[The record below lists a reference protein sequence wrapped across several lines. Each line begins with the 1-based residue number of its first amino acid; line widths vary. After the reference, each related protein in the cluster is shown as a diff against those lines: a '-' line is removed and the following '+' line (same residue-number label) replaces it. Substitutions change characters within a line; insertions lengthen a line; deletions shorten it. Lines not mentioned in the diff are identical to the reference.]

1 MECIAPAWRTQKRCS
16 RPSGFQAV
24 ARVARVA
31 AAAAQGIPV
40 SCQARTHAG
49 SGSPSL
55 SEVGSVTKGDFTP
68 VSEKLKAALGH
79 HPDLRA
85 TKDEPPMCFSIAD
98 DEHPQCK
105 PIRSPQFQAIE
116 EDPKPRDVLEENEA
130 LRLALG
136 ECWQRLQEL
145 EAERADFNSEGVF
158 DLVNSLCH
166 GVKAGRFR
174 HVAGEGP
181 ELSSCEH
188 EP

>member
-1 MECIAPAWRTQKRCS
+1 MSPTGPMCCCATLHWPCVLGLMMLRISIEMVFTGIAMGQFRQFWLV
-16 RPSGFQAV
+16 RPC
-24 ARVARVA
+24 R
-31 AAAAQGIPV
+31 
-40 SCQARTHAG
+40 
-49 SGSPSL
+49 
-55 SEVGSVTKGDFTP
+55 
-68 VSEKLKAALGH
+68 
-79 HPDLRA
+79 
-85 TKDEPPMCFSIAD
+85 CFSIAD